1 MTKHLSLLPVRHSY
15 RRAGT
20 VIDSSFGFRHS
31 TFSKDA
37 SMRLIRRISNVVL
50 LATALC
56 ASGCS
61 WLNREPEDPFAAA
74 RPESGEAVIGGY
86 DEPARQVVTAES
98 QVEQPTGWDRFS
110 AENLKKS
117 FKKAIGKGPNQPV
130 AQEHYRRAQELYAAQ
145 DYKAAAEEF
154 ADAADRWPDS
164 SLEENAMFMQAE
176 SLFFADRYS
185 QACDVYGELMKK
197 YVNTKHLDTCVR
209 RQFAIADYWVKT
221 DQADPRWPITPNL
234 VDRTL
239 PWFDPQGNAIK
250 AFDDVR
256 INDPRGALADDAIMA
271 AANAFFVRG
280 RWSDAD
286 YYYGLLRNDYPKS
299 EFQVQSHLLGLQCK
313 LQLYQG
319 PDYDGKA
326 LLEADELIDQMLYQF
341 PRELADE
348 RERLM
353 VAKAEVRKQRAY
365 REWHAAQF
373 YEKGDYYGGARF
385 HYNVLVKEY
394 PGTDFAKQ
402 AEERLAQIEPAPDNP
417 PDRFAF
423 LDYVFGPPSGKAG
436 LRR

>member
-1 MTKHLSLLPVRHSY
+1 MLLL
-15 RRAGT
+15 AGT
-20 VIDSSFGFRHS
+20 
-31 TFSKDA
+31 
-37 SMRLIRRISNVVL
+37 
-50 LATALC
+50 LC
-56 ASGCS
+56 PGCS
-61 WLNREPEDPFAAA
+61 WFNREPEDPFAAA
-74 RPESGEAVIGGY
+74 RPGSAESAVGES
-86 DEPARQVVTAES
+86 DEPTRQVVTAEA
-98 QVEQPTGWDRFS
+98 QIEEPTGWDRFS

-117 FKKAIGKGPNQPV
+117 FKKAIGKGPNQAV
-130 AQEHYRRAQELYAAQ
+130 AQEHYRNGQELYQAK

-185 QACDVYGELMKK
+185 KACDVYGELMKK
-197 YVNTKHLDTCVR
+197 YVNTKHLDTCVH
-209 RQFAIADYWVKT
+209 RQFAIADYWVKS
-221 DQADPRWPITPNL
+221 DQANPQWAITPNL
-234 VDRTL
+234 IDRTL
-239 PWFDPQGNAIK
+239 PLFGTHSNAIK

-299 EFQVQSHLLGLQCK
+299 DFQVQAHLLGLQCK

-341 PRELADE
+341 PRELSDE

-385 HYNVLVKEY
+385 HYNVLVKEF

-402 AEERLAQIEPAPDNP
+402 AEERLAQIAPEPDNP

-423 LDYVFGPPSGKAG
+423 LDYVFGPPSGKAAM
-436 LRR
+436 RR